1 MQPAVDKFP
10 SALGSCQPVF
20 MLQSSHAATLQ
31 KYRMTIIIKDGV
43 NMILAD
49 KIMQLRKQKG
59 WSQEELGE
67 KLGISRQSVSKW
79 ESGTSIPDLDKIL
92 KLSELFGVST
102 DYLLKDEMEEQGQDK
117 TGINVYAEGAAY
129 EEGECDP
136 VRSISMQEAEDYLNL
151 TEKLSKRIAA
161 GVLLCVL
168 SPVCLILL
176 GGISEYF
183 GTISDSAAGGL
194 GMVILLGVIIPAV
207 AIFILSGT
215 KLSRYEYIEKEIF
228 TLQYGVKG
236 MVERKKEAYE
246 DHFRLGLTIGVSLCI
261 AAVIPLF
268 LSIMLFGENEFLLVV
283 CVAILLVM
291 VAAGVFILVS
301 VGVVHESYEKLLQN
315 GEYTMEQKELGKR
328 TSFFPPIYWC
338 IVVAVYLGV
347 SFHGM
352 EWNRTWI
359 IWPVAG
365 VLFAAVYGI
374 VKAMAG
380 RKR

>member
-1 MQPAVDKFP
+1 
-10 SALGSCQPVF
+10 
-20 MLQSSHAATLQ
+20 
-31 KYRMTIIIKDGV
+31 
-43 NMILAD
+43 MILAD

-102 DYLLKDEMEEQGQDK
+102 DYLLKDEMEEYEQDK
-117 TGINVYAEGAAY
+117 DRVNVYVEGAAY
-129 EEGECDP
+129 GEGECDP
-136 VRSISMQEAEDYLNL
+136 IRSISMQEAEDYLNL
-151 TEKLSKRIAA
+151 TESMSKRIAA
-161 GVLLCVL
+161 GVMLCIL

-194 GMVILLGVIIPAV
+194 GMVILLGMIIPAV
-207 AIFILSGT
+207 AIFILNGT
-215 KLSRYEYIEKEIF
+215 KLSRYEYMEKEIF
-228 TLQYGVKG
+228 SLQYGVKG
-236 MVERKKEAYE
+236 MVEREKAAYE
-246 DHFRLGLTIGVSLCI
+246 DHFRLWLTIGVSLCI

-291 VAAGVFILVS
+291 VAAGVFMLVS
-301 VGVVHESYEKLLQN
+301 VGVVYESYGKLLQI
-315 GEYTMEQKELGKR
+315 GEYTVEQKELGKR

-338 IVVAVYLGV
+338 LVVAIYLGI
-347 SFHGM
+347 SLHTM
-352 EWNRTWI
+352 NWERTWI
-359 IWPVAG
+359 VWPVAG
-365 VLFAAVYGI
+365 VLFAAVYGV

-380 RKR
+380 RKG